1 MLLGEIFMFKER
13 FFKIGHGIIILL
25 LIIFLA
31 GQIPYFTAPLTA
43 VLSFVLLPLLFS
55 TFLYYL
61 MRPLVRF
68 LHKWIKNKALSIVIS
83 YLVVITIISMV
94 FYFGGSIIY
103 DQGKELSHNL
113 SGNYNYIYNFILT
126 IIERLREFIDFD
138 QAILE
143 ELNVRER
150 LLSFANNMAQKIS
163 SYNYMG
169 IFSSIT
175 NFGLIIILIPF
186 VLFYLLKDDKIIYN
200 NMMMIVPENKKRT
213 VEKLAVEIDQ
223 ILSTFISSQLVVAFF
238 LGLVMFIGFLII
250 GLPNAVALSVIAMI
264 TSLIPIIGP
273 LIGSLPAV
281 FIAVTNSLF
290 LFLGV
295 LVIILAAQYL
305 EGNLIRPLVQG
316 RRMEIHPIV
325 VLFVVLSG
333 VYLFGF
339 IGALTAVPL
348 YVVLRLLF
356 RKKYIDQEI

>member
-1 MLLGEIFMFKER
+1 MFKDR
-13 FFKIGHGIIILL
+13 FFKIGFAIIVLL

-31 GQIPYFTAPLTA
+31 GQIPYFTAPLTS

-68 LHKWIKNKALSIVIS
+68 LRKWVKNKSLSIVIS
-83 YLVVITIISMV
+83 FIVVIAILVIV

-103 DQGKELSHNL
+103 DQGKELSQTL
-113 SGNYNYIYNFILT
+113 SGNYDYIYNMIQQ
-126 IIERLREFIDFD
+126 IIERLRGYIELD
-138 QAILE
+138 QGFLS
-143 ELNVRER
+143 ELNLKER
-150 LLSFANNMAQKIS
+150 IFSYANDLAQKIS

-175 NFGLIIILIPF
+175 NFGLILLLIPF
-186 VLFYLLKDDKIIYN
+186 VLFYLLKDDQKIFN
-200 NMMMIVPENKKRT
+200 NMMKIVPEENKRKI
-213 VEKLAVEIDQ
+213 EKIAVEVDQ
-223 ILSTFISSQLVVAFF
+223 LLSTFISSQLVVAFF
-238 LGLVMFIGFLII
+238 LGVVMFIGFLII

-273 LIGSLPAV
+273 FFGSLPAV
-281 FIAVTNSLF
+281 FVAVTNSWM

-295 LVIILAAQYL
+295 LIIILVAQYL
-305 EGNLIRPLVQG
+305 EGNVIRPLVQG
-316 RRMEIHPIV
+316 RRLEIHPIV

-356 RKKYIDQEI
+356 KKKYIEKEI

>member
-1 MLLGEIFMFKER
+1 MFNDR
-13 FFKIGHGIIILL
+13 FFKTGHAVIILL
-25 LIIFLA
+25 VIVFLA
-31 GQIPYFTAPLTA
+31 GQIPYFMAPLTS
-43 VLSFVLLPLLFS
+43 VLSFILLPLLFS

-68 LHKWIKNKALSIVIS
+68 LHKWIKNKAISIVIS
-83 YLVVITIISMV
+83 FLVVIAILMIV

-103 DQGKELSHNL
+103 EQGKEVSQSL

-126 IIERLREFIDFD
+126 IIERLREFINFD
-138 QAILE
+138 NAFLE
-143 ELNVRER
+143 ELNIRER
-150 LLSFANNMAQKIS
+150 LFSYANDLAEKIS

-175 NFGLIIILIPF
+175 NFGLIIVLIPF
-186 VLFYLLKDDKIIYN
+186 VLFYLLKDDQKIFN
-200 NMMMIVPENKKRT
+200 NLMMIVPETKRRK
-213 VEKLAVEIDQ
+213 VEKLAVEVDQ

-273 LIGSLPAV
+273 FFGSLPAV
-281 FIAVTNSLF
+281 FVAVTNSWF

-295 LVIILAAQYL
+295 LVIILIAQYL
-305 EGNLIRPLVQG
+305 EGNVIRPLVQG
-316 RRMEIHPIV
+316 RRLEIHPIV

-348 YVVLRLLF
+348 YVVLRLVF
-356 RKKYIDQEI
+356 RKKYVDKEF

>member
-1 MLLGEIFMFKER
+1 MFSQR

-25 LIIFLA
+25 IIIFLA
-31 GQIPYFTAPLTA
+31 GQIPYFTAPLTS

-55 TFLYYL
+55 GFLYYL
-61 MRPLVRF
+61 MRPLVLF
-68 LHKWIKNKALSIVIS
+68 LQKWIKNRSLSIVIS
-83 YLVVITIISMV
+83 FLAVIAILTLV

-103 DQGKELSHNL
+103 QQGKELSQTL
-113 SGNYNYIYNFILT
+113 SGNYDYIYNFVLG
-126 IIERLREFIDFD
+126 IIESLREYINIDQEF
-138 QAILE
+138 LE
-143 ELNVRER
+143 ELKLRQR
-150 LLSFANNMAQKIS
+150 IFSYANDLAQQIS

-175 NFGLIIILIPF
+175 NFGLIIVLIPF
-186 VLFYLLKDDKIIYN
+186 VLFYLLKDDHKLFN
-200 NMMMIVPENKKRT
+200 NMMTIVPEANKRK
-213 VEKLAVEIDQ
+213 VEKLAVEVDHL
-223 ILSTFISSQLVVAFF
+223 LSTFISSQVVVAFF

-250 GLPNAVALSVIAMI
+250 RLPNAAVLAFIAMI

-273 LIGSLPAV
+273 FFGSLPAV
-281 FIAVTNSLF
+281 FVAATNSWF

-295 LVIILAAQYL
+295 LITILIAQYL
-305 EGNLIRPLVQG
+305 EGNVIRPLVQG
-316 RRMEIHPIV
+316 RRLEIHPIV

-356 RKKYIDQEI
+356 RKKYIE

>member
-1 MLLGEIFMFKER
+1 MFSER
-13 FFKIGHGIIILL
+13 FFKIGHGVIILL
-25 LIIFLA
+25 VIIFLA

-68 LHKWIKNKALSIVIS
+68 LHKWIKNKSLSIVIS
-83 YLVVITIISMV
+83 FLAVIAILTIV

-103 DQGKELSHNL
+103 EQGREVSKSL

-126 IIERLREFIDFD
+126 IIERLREFINFD
-138 QAILE
+138 NAFLE
-143 ELNVRER
+143 ELNIRER
-150 LLSFANNMAQKIS
+150 LFSYANNLAEKIS

-175 NFGLIIILIPF
+175 NFGLIIVLIPF
-186 VLFYLLKDDKIIYN
+186 VLFYLLKDDQKIFN
-200 NMMMIVPENKKRT
+200 NMMMIVPESKKRKI
-213 VEKLAVEIDQ
+213 EKMAEEVDR
-223 ILSTFISSQLVVAFF
+223 ILSTFISSQLVVAFV
-238 LGLVMFIGFLII
+238 LGVVMFIGFLII
-250 GLPNAVALSVIAMI
+250 GLPNAIALSFIAMI

-273 LIGSLPAV
+273 FFGSLPAV
-281 FIAVTNSLF
+281 FVAVTKSWF

-295 LVIILAAQYL
+295 LVIILIAQYL
-305 EGNLIRPLVQG
+305 EGNVIRPLVQG
-316 RRMEIHPIV
+316 RRLEIHPIV

-356 RKKYIDQEI
+356 RKKYIDKEF

>member
-1 MLLGEIFMFKER
+1 MFNER
-13 FFKIGHGIIILL
+13 YFKIGHGLIIFLI
-25 LIIFLA
+25 IIFLA
-31 GQIPYFTAPLTA
+31 GQIPYFTAPLTS

-83 YLVVITIISMV
+83 FLVVIAILTIV

-103 DQGKELSHNL
+103 DQGKELSQSV
-113 SGNYNYIYNFILT
+113 SGNYDYIYNLILG
-126 IIERLREFIDFD
+126 IVESLREYINFD
-138 QAILE
+138 QAFLE
-143 ELNVRER
+143 ELNLRER
-150 LLSFANNMAQKIS
+150 IFSYANDLAQRIS

-175 NFGLIIILIPF
+175 NFGLIIVLIPF
-186 VLFYLLKDDKIIYN
+186 VLFYFLKDDQKIFEN
-200 NMMMIVPENKKRT
+200 LMTVVPESKKRKT
-213 VEKLAVEIDQ
+213 EKLAVEIDQ
-223 ILSTFISSQLVVAFF
+223 LLSTFISSQLVVAFF
-238 LGLVMFIGFLII
+238 LGLVMLIGFLII
-250 GLPNAVALSVIAMI
+250 GLPNAVVLSFIAMI

-273 LIGSLPAV
+273 FFGSLPAV
-281 FIAVTNSLF
+281 FVAVTNSWF

-295 LVIILAAQYL
+295 LVIILIAQYL
-305 EGNLIRPLVQG
+305 EGNVIRPLVQG
-316 RRMEIHPIV
+316 RRLEIHPIV

-356 RKKYIDQEI
+356 RKKYIEQEI

>member
-1 MLLGEIFMFKER
+1 MFKKR
-13 FFKIGHGIIILL
+13 FFKIGHGVIILL
-25 LIIFLA
+25 VIIFLA

-68 LHKWIKNKALSIVIS
+68 LHKWIKNKSLSIVIAF
-83 YLVVITIISMV
+83 LAVIAILSIV

-103 DQGKELSHNL
+103 EQSKELSQSL
-113 SGNYNYIYNFILT
+113 RGNYNYIYNFILT
-126 IIERLREFIDFD
+126 IIERLREAINFD
-138 QAILE
+138 QRILE

-150 LLSFANNMAQKIS
+150 LLSYADELAQKIS

-186 VLFYLLKDDKIIYN
+186 VLFYLLKDDQKIFE
-200 NMMMIVPENKKRT
+200 NMMVIVPENRKRNI
-213 VEKLAVEIDQ
+213 EKLSVEVDQ
-223 ILSTFISSQLVVAFF
+223 LLSTFISSQLVVAFF

-273 LIGSLPAV
+273 FFGSLPAV
-281 FIAVTNSLF
+281 FVAVTNSWF

-295 LVIILAAQYL
+295 LVIILIAQYL
-305 EGNLIRPLVQG
+305 EGNVIRPLVQG
-316 RRMEIHPIV
+316 RRLEIHPIV

-348 YVVLRLLF
+348 YVVLRLVF
-356 RKKYIDQEI
+356 RKKYIEKEF

>member
-1 MLLGEIFMFKER
+1 MFKER

-25 LIIFLA
+25 VIIFLS

-68 LHKWIKNKALSIVIS
+68 LHKWINNKALSIVIS
-83 YLVVITIISMV
+83 FLVVIAILAIV

-103 DQGKELSHNL
+103 EQSKELSQSL
-113 SGNYNYIYNFILT
+113 RGNYNYIYNFILT
-126 IIERLREFIDFD
+126 IIERLRETVNFD
-138 QAILE
+138 QGILE

-150 LLSFANNMAQKIS
+150 LLSYADDLAQRIS

-186 VLFYLLKDDKIIYN
+186 VLFYLLKDDQKIFE
-200 NMMMIVPENKKRT
+200 NMMVIVPENKKRRI
-213 VEKLAVEIDQ
+213 EKLAVEVDQ
-223 ILSTFISSQLVVAFF
+223 LLSTFISSQLVVAFF

-273 LIGSLPAV
+273 FFGSLPAV
-281 FIAVTNSLF
+281 FVAVTNSWF

-295 LVIILAAQYL
+295 LVIILIAQYL
-305 EGNLIRPLVQG
+305 EGNVIRPLVQG
-316 RRMEIHPIV
+316 RRLEIHPIV

-348 YVVLRLLF
+348 YVVLRLIF
-356 RKKYIDQEI
+356 KKKYIEKEF